1 MEMNETLENG
11 SGDMLIKLKSEIEG
25 KYFNKAAAT
34 RAIFSYDFL
43 LLKDVKEY
51 IT

>member
-1 MEMNETLENG
+1 MNLY
-11 SGDMLIKLKSEIEG
+11 LYIEINDTEL
-25 KYFNKAAAT
+25 FKAAAT
-34 RAIFSYDFL
+34 RAIFTYDFL